1 MIEPIEKYLKFNEFF
16 MDNFKT
22 INNEQYEYIWGGC
35 ILDKQKRI
43 ITKYVNKRGTHV
55 ADVYYR
61 AAIFDG
67 WNCLECW
74 VENRFMG
81 YISFDFTSFVTI
93 TKDSFYWLNG
103 IVKSMEIVREQEAA
117 RLAKEQEKNEIIK
130 NKEKEMN
137 SHFVIIQ
144 GYDYHDAAKDFLD
157 NWMKGGK

>member
-35 ILDKQKRI
+35 IYDKQKKI
-43 ITKYVNKRGTHV
+43 ITKYVNKKGTHV

-81 YISFDFTSFVTI
+81 YIAYDFTSFVTI

-103 IVKSMEIVREQEAA
+103 IMKSMEIVREQEAA
-117 RLAKEQEKNEIIK
+117 RLAAEQEKNEIIK

-137 SHFVIIQ
+137 SHFVIIE
-144 GYDYHDAAKDFLD
+144 GCDYHDSIKDFLD
-157 NWMKGGK
+157 NYLKGGK